1 MQKCLSL
8 EPPTRTVTAWKSLTG
23 FRGTN
28 GSGIDSSDGSSSEA
42 ARCFNS
48 FLLFVKI
55 VHLNDEGIFPLCTC
69 VSMSNR
75 NRCFVGKDV

>member
-8 EPPTRTVTAWKSLTG
+8 EPPTRTATAWKSLTG
-23 FRGTN
+23 FRGNN
-28 GSGIDSSDGSSSEA
+28 GSGIDGSSSEA
-42 ARCFNS
+42 ACCFNS

-55 VHLNDEGIFPLCTC
+55 VHLNDEGISPLRMC